1 MRVLDG
7 MKNLSPPGAA
17 ETETLSRL
25 HLCESDVRLAC
36 QAILLGPLVS
46 IKRLVPA
53 SAEDEEVRAPSRD
66 GIADAPV
73 IS

>member
-1 MRVLDG
+1 

-17 ETETLSRL
+17 ETETLGRL

-36 QAILLGPLVS
+36 QAILVGPRVS
-46 IKRLVPA
+46 IQRLVPA
-53 SAEDEEVRAPSRD
+53 SAEEEEGRAPSGNR
-66 GIADAPV
+66 AAAAPV